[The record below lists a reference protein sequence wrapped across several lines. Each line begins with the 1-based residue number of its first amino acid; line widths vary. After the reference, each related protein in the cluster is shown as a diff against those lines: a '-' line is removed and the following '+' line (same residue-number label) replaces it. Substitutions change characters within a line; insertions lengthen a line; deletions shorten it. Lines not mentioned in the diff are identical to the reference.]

1 MGPAGQREPWL
12 LSCCLSSGASL
23 PYFLGALWAPRLT
36 GTAAST
42 WPHSP
47 SALGPPTASRGCP
60 LPPTGPRL
68 VHPFRCLEAERP
80 WQCLEPSQPSERGQ
94 GLQCGDPRAT
104 GVALRLTPPPGPRGC
119 SRVQGCLAFWKL
131 SLGLLGRDPA
141 QTEGDKPSFCRLE
154 PEGRE
159 PPLENAEGPAEERL
173 LARPVLP
180 APHVRGGQKHQST
193 SLQLGIAG
201 HSWHWAL
208 ACTVP
213 TFSLLLSSEGRSEG
227 LVGWCV
233 RLRPLGDEQSW
244 ESLPGRAAAQAQ
256 HGGAGPLHR
265 GAPWF
270 PSNANRAALL
280 LQGSVASGVREAR
293 KDLTGGGSTRGHGQ
307 LPKCGRMVGTWTR
320 ILPLFQAVNTSGAAL
335 FGDHRLP
342 HGAPHTVPGSS
353 RLMVASGCGLAER
366 VAL

>member
-94 GLQCGDPRAT
+94 GWQRGDPRAT

-159 PPLENAEGPAEERL
+159 PPLERAPENAEGPAEERL

-201 HSWHWAL
+201 S
-208 ACTVP
+208 
-213 TFSLLLSSEGRSEG
+213 
-227 LVGWCV
+227 VGT
-233 RLRPLGDEQSW
+233 
-244 ESLPGRAAAQAQ
+244 
-256 HGGAGPLHR
+256 GPLP
-265 GAPWF
+265 APCPRSHCFCPLRDAQRAWSAGVCGSDLLETSSPGS
-270 PSNANRAALL
+270 PSL
-280 LQGSVASGVREAR
+280 
-293 KDLTGGGSTRGHGQ
+293 GGR
-307 LPKCGRMVGTWTR
+307 LPKPSTGAQGHC
-320 ILPLFQAVNTSGAAL
+320 IAVPRGFLLTPTEQP
-335 FGDHRLP
+335 F
-342 HGAPHTVPGSS
+342 SS
-353 RLMVASGCGLAER
+353 RGQ
-366 VAL
+366 